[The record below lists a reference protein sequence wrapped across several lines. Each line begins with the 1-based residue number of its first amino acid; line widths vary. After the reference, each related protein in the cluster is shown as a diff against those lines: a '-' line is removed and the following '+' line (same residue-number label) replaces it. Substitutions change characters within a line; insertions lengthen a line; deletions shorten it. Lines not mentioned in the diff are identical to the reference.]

1 MVEGERERHRPSVTT
16 PVVRGRL
23 AGCGAGVDGRRIV
36 VAGVALLVAHNAVV
50 AVVHS
55 EAIML
60 LVNVA
65 FAAMMTGW
73 AYRRGLH
80 RNEVIGQ
87 LRWRSAVV
95 GAAVAAGLAASIL
108 VVVQVGLLPPKGE
121 TVALAPG
128 ELWFRLLIGIPV
140 GTALC
145 EELIFRG
152 VLLAA
157 WDRVVTRPVSTAATS
172 AMFGL
177 WHVAAEVQR
186 LDGFSI
192 AVLSG
197 VAATTA
203 VSAFALCPLRRRT
216 GDLVAPTV
224 LHATVNAGVFA
235 SLAFASS

>member
-1 MVEGERERHRPSVTT
+1 MVEGERERHRPSVTI
-16 PVVRGRL
+16 PVLRGRL
-23 AGCGAGVDGRRIV
+23 TGGGAGVDGRRIV
-36 VAGVALLVAHNAVV
+36 VAGLALLVAHNAVV

-65 FAAMMTGW
+65 FAAVMTSW

-80 RNEVIGQ
+80 RNEVVGR

-95 GAAVAAGLAASIL
+95 GAALTAGVAVAILAA
-108 VVVQVGLLPPKGE
+108 VQVGLLPPHGE

-128 ELWFRLLIGIPV
+128 ELWFRLLIGIPI

-157 WDRVVTRPVSTAATS
+157 WDRVATRPVSTAATS

-177 WHVAAEVQR
+177 WHVAAEAQR
-186 LDGFSI
+186 LGGVSL
-192 AVLSG
+192 AVLTG

-203 VSAFALCPLRRRT
+203 VSAFVLCPLRRLT

-224 LHATVNAGVFA
+224 LHAAVNAGIFA
-235 SLAFASS
+235 SLALPSS